1 MYKVQSVCSNAE
13 KSTINKWHAQI
24 KQCSFIL
31 VTVLFHL
38 CLSVVR
44 LNALYTTYTLPWMQI
59 VSTQTAGTTEN
70 IFTNHLL
77 KHNSRTESHAKDH
90 IAKAKTAHAVNF
102 PKQKTVASACRKQN
116 ELQPYRNMW
125 YSSSHIETC
134 DTALAISK
142 HVIWLQPYWK
152 YVIQQWCLA
161 DALLGTFLINLFQ
174 KLIYWNDYAHCLTQA
189 LCWQCFVDMTTAM
202 TVLRRDCFPTAT
214 FLCENANW
222 ANLVLLASQ
231 YRVWISR
238 WSKRSWCSH
247 HDLDP

>member
-90 IAKAKTAHAVNF
+90 IAKAKTAHAVNL

-134 DTALAISK
+134 DTAPAISK
-142 HVIWLQPYWK
+142 HVIQLQPYRNMWYGSSHIETCDMAPAILK
-152 YVIQQWCLA
+152 VCDTAVVPGWCSFGYVLNQSFSET
-161 DALLGTFLINLFQ
+161 DLLKWLCTLSDTGTLL
-174 KLIYWNDYAHCLTQA
+174 
-189 LCWQCFVDMTTAM
+189 
-202 TVLRRDCFPTAT
+202 TVLCRHDNGYDCA
-214 FLCENANW
+214 
-222 ANLVLLASQ
+222 
-231 YRVWISR
+231 
-238 WSKRSWCSH
+238 
-247 HDLDP
+247 